1 MAIESTT
8 VGQILRRNLNEV
20 LPGAQWANKL
30 NIYVDNKNYA
40 VKIDAPGYTKYM
52 NEGRGPGKRPPMEA
66 MKTWLK
72 EKGIAESAYWAIA
85 NKIAESGTKG
95 IGDAWMDES
104 LSEIA
109 DQIFGSVTDDIGK
122 IITGK

>member
-8 VGQILRRNLNEV
+8 VGNILKRNLNEV

-30 NIYVDNKNYA
+30 NIYVDNKNYV
-40 VKIDAPGYTKYM
+40 VKIDAPGYTQYM
-52 NEGRGPGKRPPMEA
+52 NEGRGPGKRPPLEA
-66 MKTWLK
+66 MASWLR
-72 EKGIAESAYWAIA
+72 EKGIAESAYWAIS
-85 NKIAESGTKG
+85 NKIAKEGTKG

-104 LSEIA
+104 LSEIG
-109 DQIFGSVTDDIGK
+109 DIVFDSVAEDVGK